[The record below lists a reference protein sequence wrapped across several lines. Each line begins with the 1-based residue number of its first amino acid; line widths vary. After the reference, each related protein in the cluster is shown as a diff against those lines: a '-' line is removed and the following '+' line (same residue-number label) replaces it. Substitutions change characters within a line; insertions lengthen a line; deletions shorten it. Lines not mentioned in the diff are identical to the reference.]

1 MIDILVASHL
11 DYLANTKKV
20 FSDAWDKNMLVSG
33 MEKGGLRGFVYT
45 ENGKN
50 LGYITYSFSFET
62 ADIECVFVEKEH
74 RGKGI
79 AKSLIEK
86 AISDLKEKG
95 VSKILLEVR
104 SSNERAK
111 ALYKRAGFNEISK
124 RKNYYDGI
132 EDALIFL
139 KEI

>member
-1 MIDILVASHL
+1 
-11 DYLANTKKV
+11 
-20 FSDAWDKNMLVSG
+20 
-33 MEKGGLRGFVYT
+33 MENY
-45 ENGKN
+45 
-50 LGYITYSFSFET
+50 
-62 ADIECVFVEKEH
+62 
-74 RGKGI
+74 
-79 AKSLIEK
+79 
-86 AISDLKEKG
+86 LKEKG